1 MFGWLTL
8 LCHLSSCN
16 YLCKM
21 KYEVGDDIVVVHSN
35 DEGKVIEII
44 NDKMVLIEVKGVKFP
59 AYMDQIDF
67 PYFKR
72 FTEKKLFADKKP
84 AKVFIDQVPKEKRRD
99 DVKVADGIWLTLFPK
114 FDTDV
119 FGDELVTLFKIY
131 LINRT
136 NADYEFTYRLNYAG
150 KNDFEIRNDLLSFKD
165 FYLHDV
171 RFEDLNDNPSFDFE
185 FNLTKPDKNKADFC
199 EAHFKIKP
207 KQLFQKIEELKE
219 KNLPSI
225 NHRLLEKY
233 PDKVYED
240 TGIDMSKLSAKGYKI
255 YEAAKAR
262 QHLEP
267 ARSVV
272 DLHIE
277 KITDNWQHMTNF
289 EIITLQLKEFERW
302 YDLAVAHHQPNLIV
316 IHGVGKGRLKEEI
329 HEILKTKREVK
340 YFINQYDPRFGYGA
354 TEIIFTPGS

>member
-1 MFGWLTL
+1 
-8 LCHLSSCN
+8 
-16 YLCKM
+16 M
-21 KYEVGDDIVVVHSN
+21 KYEVGDDIIVVHSS

-72 FTEKKLFADKKP
+72 FTQKKLFPEKP
-84 AKVFIDQVPKEKRRD
+84 KPKVYVDQVQKEKRRD
-99 DVKVADGIWLTLFPK
+99 EVKVADGIWLTLFPK
-114 FDTDV
+114 FETDL
-119 FGDELVTLFKIY
+119 FGDDIVDRFKVY

-136 NADYEFTYRLNYAG
+136 DAAYEFTYKLNLFG
-150 KNDFEIRNDLLSFKD
+150 KPDFEITSDILSFKD

-171 RFEDLNDNPSFDFE
+171 PFESLNDSPSFDFE
-185 FNLTKPDKNKADFC
+185 FKLLQPQKFKADFC

-207 KQLFQKIEELKE
+207 KQMFQKIEELKE

-225 NHRLLEKY
+225 NHRLVEKY
-233 PDKVYED
+233 PDKPYED
-240 TGIDMSKLSAKGYKI
+240 TVLDMSKLSSAGFKVYDAG
-255 YEAAKAR
+255 KAR
-262 QHLEP
+262 QFLEP

-277 KITDNWQHMTNF
+277 KITDDWKGLSNF
-289 EIITLQLKEFERW
+289 EIINIQLKEFEKW

-340 YFINQYDPRFGYGA
+340 YFVNQYDPRFGHGA
-354 TEIIFTPGS
+354 TEIFLNP

>member
-1 MFGWLTL
+1 
-8 LCHLSSCN
+8 
-16 YLCKM
+16 M
-21 KYEVGDDIVVVHSN
+21 KYEVGDDIVVMHSN

-72 FTEKKLFADKKP
+72 FTEKKLFAEKKP
-84 AKVFIDQVPKEKRRD
+84 KVFIDQIVKEKRRD
-99 DVKVADGIWLTLFPK
+99 EVKVADGIWLTLFPK

-119 FGDELVTLFKIY
+119 FGDDLVSLFKVYI
-131 LINRT
+131 INRT
-136 NADYEFTYRLNYAG
+136 GLGYEFTYKLNYSG
-150 KNDFEIRNDLLSFKD
+150 HCNFEITSDLFPFKD

-171 RFEDLNDNPSFDFE
+171 GFEDMNDNPSFDFE
-185 FNLTKPDKNKADFC
+185 FHLSKPDKHKADFC
-199 EAHFKIKP
+199 EAHFRIKA
-207 KQLFQKIEELKE
+207 KQLFQKIEEIKE

-225 NHRLLEKY
+225 NHRLIEKY
-233 PDKVYED
+233 PDKLSED

-255 YEAAKAR
+255 YDAAKAR

-267 ARSVV
+267 SRSVI

-277 KITDNWQHMTNF
+277 KITDNWKHMTNF
-289 EIITLQLKEFERW
+289 EIITLQLKEFEKW
-302 YDLAVAHHQPNLIV
+302 YDLAVANRQQNLIV

-329 HEILKTKREVK
+329 HDILKIKKEVK
-340 YFINQYDPRFGYGA
+340 SFINQYDARFGYGA
-354 TEIIFTPGS
+354 TEILFNIE

>member
-1 MFGWLTL
+1 
-8 LCHLSSCN
+8 
-16 YLCKM
+16 M
-21 KYEVGDDIVVVHSN
+21 KYEVGDDIIVVHSS

-44 NDKMVLIEVKGVKFP
+44 NDKMVLIEVKGVTFP

-72 FTEKKLFADKKP
+72 FTQKKLFPEKAKP
-84 AKVFIDQVPKEKRRD
+84 KVYVDQVQKEKRRD
-99 DVKVADGIWLTLFPK
+99 EVKVADGIWLTLFPK
-114 FDTDV
+114 FETDL
-119 FGDELVTLFKIY
+119 FGDDIVDRFKVY

-136 NADYEFTYRLNYAG
+136 DAAYEFTYKLNLFG
-150 KNDFEIRNDLLSFKD
+150 KPDFEITSDILSFKD

-171 RFEDLNDNPSFDFE
+171 PFESLNDSPSFDFE
-185 FNLTKPDKNKADFC
+185 FKLLQPQKFKADFC

-207 KQLFQKIEELKE
+207 KQMFQKIEELKE

-233 PDKVYED
+233 PDKPYED
-240 TGIDMSKLSAKGYKI
+240 TVLDMSKLSSAGFKVYDAG
-255 YEAAKAR
+255 KAR
-262 QHLEP
+262 QFLEP

-277 KITDNWQHMTNF
+277 KITDDWKGLSNF
-289 EIITLQLKEFERW
+289 EIINIQLKEFEKW

-340 YFINQYDPRFGYGA
+340 YFVNQYDPRFGHGA
-354 TEIIFTPGS
+354 TEIFLNP